1 MVGWL
6 RRLREFV
13 GSGAACKCVDLV
25 SLSASAETS
34 GRPVV
39 RQRMIDKALTSAA
52 FPITQ
57 ASEAS
62 LFSNLLT

>member
-1 MVGWL
+1 MVGWV

-62 LFSNLLT
+62 LFSDVLT